1 MAKTQFH
8 QNLFTGSAGSG
19 FLYPESIG
27 KVDKQ
32 FEGATIEERGVY
44 TFKFGNSG
52 NSDGVHY
59 LQSGDT
65 LLCPLMDYEFT
76 SDMMMWFKG
85 TNVSDTTAQLGWYGQ
100 NDNDI
105 ISSNWVTNDLDGITS
120 AATNVNNLAWGAPRL
135 IDFDAFN
142 VDTTQSS
149 MHARHTAIGMRI
161 STNQTGGTTTLKIK
175 IVPYR
180 A

>member
-8 QNLFTGSAGSG
+8 KNLFTGSAGSG

-27 KVDKQ
+27 KIDKK
-32 FEGATIEERGVY
+32 FENNLVEERGVY
-44 TFKFGNSG
+44 TFHLGNNG
-52 NSDGVHY
+52 NSDGVRY
-59 LQSGDT
+59 IQSGDT

-76 SDMMMWFKG
+76 TDMMMWFKG
-85 TNVSDTTAQLGWYGQ
+85 SNVTDTSVQLGWYGQ
-100 NDNDI
+100 NDEDI
-105 ISSNWVTNDLDGITS
+105 ISSQWVTNDVDGITS
-120 AATNVNNLAWGAPRL
+120 ATTNPNNLVWGSPRL

-149 MHARHTAIGMRI
+149 MHAAHNAIGIRI
-161 STNQTGGTTTLKIK
+161 SSNQVGGTTKLQVK